1 MSPAKVAEPDEEVVE
16 SSKRDMED
24 RRRNPFAQV
33 GLFFR
38 QVIAELKKVVTPT
51 RRELFTYTGVVL
63 GFVLFMM
70 LLVTAL
76 DFIFGFAASWIFG
89 TGQELFPGMG
99 GGGSTFTPAPTP

>member
-16 SSKRDMED
+16 SSKRDMEA
-24 RRRNPFAQV
+24 RRTNPFAKV

-38 QVIAELKKVVTPT
+38 QVLSELKKVVTPT

-63 GFVLFMM
+63 GFVIFMM

-76 DFIFGFAASWIFG
+76 DFLFGFAASWVFG
-89 TGQELFPGMG
+89 TGQEIPGF
-99 GGGSTFTPAPTP
+99 GGGSSFTPAPTP